1 MSHRKSYWC
10 AAAISNAF
18 FAELPFQKQGLV
30 RVRRSGMKKGRSED
44 ERPKSREETPKWANG
59 SLDRPAPPRYRD
71 MSLFAV
77 AINQPR
83 GRRSVLPIE
92 CRLLAPL
99 IDPRPHVI
107 NMQGVDKQ
115 LMPEMSL
122 VLFGYD
128 FAPSGAIL

>member
-18 FAELPFQKQGLV
+18 FAELPFQKQGLMQLG
-30 RVRRSGMKKGRSED
+30 RLGMKKGRSED

-71 MSLFAV
+71 MSLFAAV
-77 AINQPR
+77 INQAR
-83 GRRSVLPIE
+83 SRRSVLPIE
-92 CRLLAPL
+92 CRRLATL
-99 IDPRPHVI
+99 IDLRPHVI

-122 VLFGYD
+122 VLFGRD
-128 FAPSGAIL
+128 FAPPDAIL

>member
-10 AAAISNAF
+10 GAAISNAF
-18 FAELPFQKQGLV
+18 FAELPFRKQGLV
-30 RVRRSGMKKGRSED
+30 RFGCLAMKKSRSED
-44 ERPKSREETPKWANG
+44 ERPKAREETPKWANG

-83 GRRSVLPIE
+83 SQRRVLPIE
-92 CRLLAPL
+92 CRLLATL

-107 NMQGVDKQ
+107 NMQGVDNQ
-115 LMPEMSL
+115 LMPQM
-122 VLFGYD
+122 
-128 FAPSGAIL
+128 

>member
-83 GRRSVLPIE
+83 SRRSALRVV
-92 CRLLAPL
+92 CRWLATL
-99 IDPRPHVI
+99 IDPRPHI
-107 NMQGVDKQ
+107 LNMQGVDKQ

-122 VLFGYD
+122 VLFGHD

>member
-1 MSHRKSYWC
+1 
-10 AAAISNAF
+10 
-18 FAELPFQKQGLV
+18 
-30 RVRRSGMKKGRSED
+30 
-44 ERPKSREETPKWANG
+44 
-59 SLDRPAPPRYRD
+59 

-92 CRLLAPL
+92 CRLLATL